1 MLKATFFQQQD
12 IVRVVIL
19 EVHEESQRLL
29 VGMRYESLSKPL
41 PEDARLQL
49 GFVHPKKVPRSYT
62 ATLEVRDRNISFD
75 WLVEKSVSF
84 LNPTGAV
91 ELAAELGLPFKAGKA
106 SLFSGLIHSYPPE
119 STASAL
125 RKEQTSKMALG
136 FVSQGIKYFKE
147 GSNIEAFQCLNKA
160 LTIDKDNVEAL
171 VARGALF
178 ANNGQLDKAIA
189 DFEAGLAVNPE
200 HRNAK
205 KYLCQT
211 LIAVGKNYDDDQNFA
226 AALEAFE
233 KALQTDP
240 ADLSAQEGVWVQRQ
254 KVQGVPPSLIRQVI
268 LFTSVSCTC
277 S

>member
-1 MLKATFFQQQD
+1 MK
-12 IVRVVIL
+12 
-19 EVHEESQRLL
+19 H
-29 VGMRYESLSKPL
+29 ESLSKPA
-41 PEDARLQL
+41 PEDARLSL
-49 GFVHPKKVPRSYT
+49 GFVHPKQVPRSYS
-62 ATLEVRDRNISFD
+62 ATLEARERNISFD
-75 WLVEKSVSF
+75 WLMEKSTSF
-84 LNPTGAV
+84 SNPSGAA
-91 ELAAELGLPFKAGKA
+91 ELAAELGLSFKAGRS
-106 SLFSGLIHSYPPE
+106 SLFSGLIHFYPPH
-119 STASAL
+119 SMAPAL
-125 RKEQTSKMALG
+125 RKEQTSKTALSL
-136 FVSQGIKYFKE
+136 VSRGIKYIKE
-147 GSNIEAFQCLNKA
+147 GSEVEAIQCLNKA

-240 ADLSAQEGVWVQRQ
+240 KDVKAQEGVWVQRQ
-254 KVQGVPPSLIRQVI
+254 KVKGVPRSLIR
-268 LFTSVSCTC
+268 
-277 S
+277 